1 MSDRPASANPAAA
14 AKAAPAEEAASAGKP
29 ANPARSNV
37 MNGPWGVPPPYRPPT
52 PEQHAALAA
61 IYDEVEA
68 KAVSVG
74 AACRACGQCC
84 RFTEGGITLFA
95 SALEMAYLMAES
107 GPPPE
112 VAAAGEE
119 LPAKVV
125 PAKAAPAEGA
135 LEGAALAEAVSA
147 EAAADVIWRC
157 PYQRENQ
164 CTARRGRTLGCRTY
178 FCDGKVRRS
187 GEGLYVETLRK
198 IQRLGNPGESG
209 PGDGERQWW
218 YGPAEAYLSGCGNL
232 PEQGPAFL
240 C

>member
-1 MSDRPASANPAAA
+1 MSDRLAKKLSQNGCYVAQPPSAVQLPGDLHARGRACHSSEIVS
-14 AKAAPAEEAASAGKP
+14 KA
-29 ANPARSNV
+29 ARSNV
-37 MNGPWGVPPPYRPPT
+37 MNGPWGAPPPYRPPT
-52 PEQHAALAA
+52 PEQRAALAA

-95 SALEMAYLMAES
+95 SAIEMAYLIAES
-107 GPPPE
+107 GPPP
-112 VAAAGEE
+112 
-119 LPAKVV
+119 
-125 PAKAAPAEGA
+125 AEA
-135 LEGAALAEAVSA
+135 VLAEGAALAEAVSA

-218 YGPAEAYLSGCGNL
+218 YGPAEAYLRGCGNL
-232 PEQGPAFL
+232 PE
-240 C
+240 